1 MLSNP
6 LSYFL
11 SSLSVCQLCSDLIED
26 WVKRNPKA
34 SICSVEGVSEFK
46 DIALYQDYHGLPA
59 FRNVWKLI
67 HLPLFFILLMSLLV
81 LSPVWQLSLVK
92 QIGDQEM
99 RM

>member
-67 HLPLFFILLMSLLV
+67 HLPLFFILLMLLLV
-81 LSPVWQLSLVK
+81 LSPVGSFPW
-92 QIGDQEM
+92 
-99 RM
+99 